1 MTKYAPPITS
11 GTIQL
16 QDRCCV
22 QLVEREIGIRYGAR
36 IIALAYRHS
45 VADYSSKF
53 GCSVGCRVN
62 AMSEPEQREI
72 AETVFEQT
80 REEIRDA
87 IRLEEERRAALA
99 KTCTA

>member
-1 MTKYAPPITS
+1 
-11 GTIQL
+11 
-16 QDRCCV
+16 
-22 QLVEREIGIRYGAR
+22 
-36 IIALAYRHS
+36 
-45 VADYSSKF
+45 
-53 GCSVGCRVN
+53 
-62 AMSEPEQREI
+62 MSEPEQREI